1 MQMNALFQ
9 ELKQLHGQEEKFF
22 LKIFWPVGIFY
33 LIWLP
38 SSYSADCSSASFG
51 QRPGQIGRKHSRAV
65 GDEQDWTGLDL
76 WQGMTARMQHVQD
89 AYSVCVKDNSPAADT
104 VVTAVGCYR
113 DVLHLFCALNAFCV
127 SQLK

>member
-1 MQMNALFQ
+1 MQMNPLFQ
-9 ELKQLHGQEEKFF
+9 ELKQLHGQEKVY
-22 LKIFWPVGIFY
+22 ICWPVGIFY

-76 WQGMTARMQHVQD
+76 WQGKAARMHVQNT
-89 AYSVCVKDNSPAADT
+89 YCVCVKDNSPAADI
-104 VVTAVGCYR
+104 VVTAVGCYP

-127 SQLK
+127 SQ